1 MSVIYQTT
9 ITRIGQSAK
18 EALGEQMLI
27 TFREGAPAD
36 IEEFCFIH
44 CHGELTGA
52 LQPGARCE
60 LGQHCYPVTAVGS
73 VAEQNLRELGHIT
86 LRFDGLREAEF
97 PGTVHV
103 AGPVPDDIAPGC
115 IFDVCRLRRKKHES
129 SCRCH
134 WRRPDPW
141 GIPLP
146 WACRRR
152 IPRGGR

>member
-73 VAEQNLRELGHIT
+73 VAEQNL
-86 LRFDGLREAEF
+86 
-97 PGTVHV
+97 
-103 AGPVPDDIAPGC
+103 
-115 IFDVCRLRRKKHES
+115 
-129 SCRCH
+129 
-134 WRRPDPW
+134 
-141 GIPLP
+141 
-146 WACRRR
+146 
-152 IPRGGR
+152 

>member
-52 LQPGARCE
+52 LQPGARC
-60 LGQHCYPVTAVGS
+60 A
-73 VAEQNLRELGHIT
+73 

-115 IFDVCRLRRKKHES
+115 ILTFV
-129 SCRCH
+129 
-134 WRRPDPW
+134 
-141 GIPLP
+141 
-146 WACRRR
+146 A
-152 IPRGGR
+152 